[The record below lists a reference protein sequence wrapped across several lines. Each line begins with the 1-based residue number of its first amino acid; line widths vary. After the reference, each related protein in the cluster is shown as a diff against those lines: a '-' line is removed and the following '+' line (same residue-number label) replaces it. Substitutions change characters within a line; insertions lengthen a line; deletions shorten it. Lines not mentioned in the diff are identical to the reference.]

1 MLSGSESQRRRRVHS
16 EEAIDSLRL
25 KNSRSGYLS
34 RVTAL
39 CRATEVLL
47 NDAKNVDEVSEKLLE
62 INEAFARFE
71 RAHYDYIAT
80 LSVDLEVWE
89 SEARYFNEHCHRKM
103 NFESR
108 IERWIHS
115 ATAVAETHENNDLP
129 PEDAMSTAGPG
140 SSHLSIRQLRAK
152 QALAHLKL
160 NQLKQKQELLR
171 QEEETKLKLKVLEA
185 QYEVQRT
192 DLQVKLLQDEEPIY
206 SNLSKA
212 FEEPNP
218 FNGEVANASKQDDS
232 EPRAEQKI
240 GYQDAQ
246 SQLNPNAWEFKGLPV
261 ESNAAAAHFK
271 GTESA
276 WPEVVMDKMALT
288 IKQGFS
294 LPKKELTK
302 FDGNPLEYW
311 NFIKSFENSITANA
325 SSESEKLMYL
335 LQYTSGVAKDT
346 IKCCLV
352 MDSSLGY
359 QMARKLL
366 EERFGHPCTIASK
379 YVTKLTDGPPLKP
392 SDRAGLLAF
401 ADQLKD
407 CEHTLESIGY
417 LDEINSADNLR
428 RIVQRLPFHLRTK
441 FIEVADQI
449 QQTSQRTNI
458 SHIAE
463 FVKVK
468 ARAANNPVFG
478 CVVDVARGKPDD
490 QRRTSKAKGAASPNE
505 RVTTLNTQE
514 TDPRGRQSAHY
525 TKEVPATRYA
535 ICPACNGAHSL
546 VKCKNF
552 VDKNFEERL
561 QVMRKAQLCHN
572 CFKYGHIAVGC
583 LARST
588 CEVQGCKRRHH
599 TLLHPPSPQHTMEG
613 RPRVADQGTQ
623 VDSSAPL
630 QSGQANSTSA
640 EKGKVCLRVVPVKVR
655 RHDASKTVETY
666 ALLDSGSDISLC
678 DKNLAVELGVHGHQ
692 KTFFLTTQEKE
703 DSPRV
708 GHKISLTVEPLDD
721 TDKVEVKRLW
731 TVDRLNASSR
741 SIPSEQDAR
750 R

>member
-1 MLSGSESQRRRRVHS
+1 
-16 EEAIDSLRL
+16 
-25 KNSRSGYLS
+25 
-34 RVTAL
+34 
-39 CRATEVLL
+39 
-47 NDAKNVDEVSEKLLE
+47 
-62 INEAFARFE
+62 
-71 RAHYDYIAT
+71 
-80 LSVDLEVWE
+80 
-89 SEARYFNEHCHRKM
+89 
-103 NFESR
+103 
-108 IERWIHS
+108 
-115 ATAVAETHENNDLP
+115 
-129 PEDAMSTAGPG
+129 
-140 SSHLSIRQLRAK
+140 
-152 QALAHLKL
+152 
-160 NQLKQKQELLR
+160 
-171 QEEETKLKLKVLEA
+171 
-185 QYEVQRT
+185 
-192 DLQVKLLQDEEPIY
+192 
-206 SNLSKA
+206 
-212 FEEPNP
+212 
-218 FNGEVANASKQDDS
+218 
-232 EPRAEQKI
+232 
-240 GYQDAQ
+240 
-246 SQLNPNAWEFKGLPV
+246 
-261 ESNAAAAHFK
+261 
-271 GTESA
+271 
-276 WPEVVMDKMALT
+276 
-288 IKQGFS
+288 
-294 LPKKELTK
+294 
-302 FDGNPLEYW
+302 
-311 NFIKSFENSITANA
+311 
-325 SSESEKLMYL
+325 MYL

-366 EERFGHPCTIASK
+366 EERFGHPFTIASK
-379 YVTKLTDGPPLKP
+379 YVTKLKDGPPLKP

-417 LDEINSADNLR
+417 LDEIKSADNLR

-449 QQTSQRTNI
+449 QQTGQRSNI

-561 QVMRKAQLCHN
+561 PVIRKAQLCHN

-583 LARST
+583 LARNT

-640 EKGKVCLRVVPVKVR
+640 GKGKVCLRVVPVKVR

-678 DKNLAVELGVHGHQ
+678 DKNLAVKLGVHGHQ

-708 GHKISLTVEPLDD
+708 DHEISLTVEPLDG
-721 TDKVEVKRLW
+721 TDKVEVKRL
-731 TVDRLNASSR
+731 DC
-741 SIPSEQDAR
+741 
-750 R
+750 